1 MSMKNDKIYVAGH
14 NGLVGS
20 AITRVLRENGYR
32 NVVFRTREEL
42 DLLDRDAV
50 NAFFK
55 TEKPDY
61 VFLAAA
67 RCGGIND
74 NIKNPVPFILDNLTI
89 QNNVIEAAHK
99 FCVKKLMFLASS
111 CIFPRNSVQPIK
123 EEYLLTGSL
132 EPTNQ
137 YYAVAKIAGVKL
149 CEAYRKQYGCNYISV
164 NPCNVYGPKDNFS
177 KETGHVIGS
186 LISRFHDAKER
197 ELSEVHCWGAG
208 TSVREFIYVEDLAEA
223 CIHIMENYDGE
234 EVINVGWGTGITIKD
249 LADIVKDVVEYEG
262 DIVWDTSKPDGMPK
276 KVLCVDKLDE
286 LGWRA
291 KTDLQK
297 GIKLTYDYY
306 KVMETHK

>member
-1 MSMKNDKIYVAGH
+1 
-14 NGLVGS
+14 
-20 AITRVLRENGYR
+20 
-32 NVVFRTREEL
+32 
-42 DLLDRDAV
+42 
-50 NAFFK
+50 
-55 TEKPDY
+55 
-61 VFLAAA
+61 
-67 RCGGIND
+67 
-74 NIKNPVPFILDNLTI
+74 
-89 QNNVIEAAHK
+89 
-99 FCVKKLMFLASS
+99 MFLASS

-149 CEAYRKQYGCNYISV
+149 CEAYRKQYGCNYVSV

-197 ELSEVHCWGAG
+197 ELSEVQCWGAG
-208 TSVREFIYVEDLAEA
+208 TSVSVVIYVEDLAEA

-291 KTDLQK
+291 RTDLQK